1 VLACAG
7 LLLAQAVLADRSS
20 AAEPVPAYIET
31 ALADPSRPDTDRQ
44 RDADRKPAEIIA
56 FANIKPG
63 DKVADFMPDG
73 GYFTRIFCK
82 VVGDA
87 GHVYAIGVTPPATAP
102 PPEHSPSASAPPQS
116 APAVPPVPDAP
127 ATPEPAGG
135 QACHN
140 ITTSSLKSRL
150 IPAPELH
157 DDSDP
162 GYVYEYWTSSPAA
175 ENFTAPEPLDV
186 IWLAES
192 YHDLHN
198 KAFGSPDMSRVNTA
212 LLAALKPG
220 GLLLI
225 EDHAAVVRPGARHS
239 ASLHRIPAGDVTAP
253 AAPVAVEQ
261 VRQEVTQ
268 AGFEF
273 VGELHH
279 SEDTRTANAHDVH
292 HKADRFLLKFRK
304 P

>member
-1 VLACAG
+1 MLACAG
-7 LLLAQAVLADRSS
+7 LLWLAQTVLAGRAS
-20 AAEPVPAYIET
+20 AAEPVPAYVET

-44 RDADRKPAEIIA
+44 RDANRKPAELVA
-56 FANIKPG
+56 FASIKPG

-73 GYFTRIFCK
+73 GYFTRIFCN

-87 GHVYAIGVTPPATAP
+87 GHVYVIGVARLAT
-102 PPEHSPSASAPPQS
+102 
-116 APAVPPVPDAP
+116 
-127 ATPEPAGG
+127 TPEAAG
-135 QACHN
+135 ACHN
-140 ITTSSLKSRL
+140 VTTSNLKSRL
-150 IPAPELH
+150 VPAPELH

-162 GYVYEYWTSSPAA
+162 GWVYEYWSSSPAA

-186 IWLAES
+186 IWIS
-192 YHDLHN
+192 GNYHDLHN

-225 EDHAAVVRPGARHS
+225 EDHAVMVGSDARHR
-239 ASLHRIPAGDVTAP
+239 ASLRRITM
-253 AAPVAVEQ
+253 EQ

-279 SEDTRTANAHDVH
+279 SEDTRTANAHHVH
-292 HKADRFLLKFRK
+292 DKTDRFLLKFRK